1 MSNNVQ
7 IVENE
12 FYMILFFTFNNSI
25 LNCNIMKKRC
35 LLLAIFFLVFS
46 TIKGQTI
53 KNEDQLKEKLK
64 NINNQLTD
72 SFLRND
78 SSVIINYYDATAPVC
93 MPEYHKAIYSKE
105 DIKSYYQQWLSNFKI
120 NTYKRNIFEV
130 QLIDNYGIEIGTF
143 NIDAIN
149 DKGSALV
156 YDGKYLN
163 VWKIEKNGKLTLI
176 SEIWGAN
183 KAIDGTNF
191 ASIKTKESD
200 TPKPAVKKSLEDEV
214 NKRNLRIAELVTK
227 REGEKH
233 ADEFFTKDAIYLTYD
248 SPMFIGFENIKPY
261 FVEHEKPNGV
271 SIDSISIKASRI
283 IPVKNFVIEYGYYYV
298 DVSWDNK
305 KGRAI
310 VTGKSTNIW
319 KRDENGI
326 LMLYRQMVNHN

>member
-1 MSNNVQ
+1 MKNRYLS
-7 IVENE
+7 I
-12 FYMILFFTFNNSI
+12 MIFLLIFTN
-25 LNCNIMKKRC
+25 LE
-35 LLLAIFFLVFS
+35 
-46 TIKGQTI
+46 GQTI
-53 KNEDQLKEKLK
+53 KNTEQLKEKLK
-64 NINNQLTD
+64 AINSQITD
-72 SFLRND
+72 SFLHNN
-78 SSVIINYYDATAPVC
+78 SNVIVQYYDDAVPVC
-93 MPEYHKAIYSKE
+93 MPEYHKALYTKE

-120 NTYKRNIFEV
+120 NAYKRDIFEV

-149 DKGSALV
+149 DKGGALV

-163 VWKIEKNGKLTLI
+163 VWKIGKDGKLTLV

-200 TPKPAVKKSLEDEV
+200 IPKPAVKKSLEDEV
-214 NKRNLRIAELVTK
+214 NKRNKRIAELVTK

-233 ADEFFTKDAIYLTYD
+233 AVEFFTKDAIYLTYD
-248 SPMFIGFENIKPY
+248 TPMFIGFENIKPY

-298 DVSWDNK
+298 NVSWDNK
-305 KGRAI
+305 KGKAI
-310 VTGKSTNIW
+310 VTGKSINLW

>member
-1 MSNNVQ
+1 MKYRYLS
-7 IVENE
+7 I
-12 FYMILFFTFNNSI
+12 MIFL
-25 LNCNIMKKRC
+25 
-35 LLLAIFFLVFS
+35 LVF
-46 TIKGQTI
+46 TNIQGQAI
-53 KNEDQLKEKLK
+53 KNTEQLKEKLK
-64 NINNQLTD
+64 AVNSRIAD
-72 SFLRND
+72 SFLHND
-78 SSVIINYYDATAPVC
+78 SNVIVQYYDDAAPVC
-93 MPEYHKAIYSKE
+93 MPEYHKALYTKE
-105 DIKSYYQQWLSNFKI
+105 DIKSYYQQWLTNFKI
-120 NTYKRNIFEV
+120 NAYKRDIFEV
-130 QLIDNYGIEIGTF
+130 QLLDNYGIEIGIF
-143 NIDAIN
+143 NIDEVN

-163 VWKIEKNGKLTLI
+163 VWKIEKDGKLTLI

-183 KAIDGTNF
+183 KPIEGTNF
-191 ASIKTKESD
+191 ASIKTNESD
-200 TPKPAVKKSLEDEV
+200 TPKPAVKKALESEV
-214 NKRNLRIAELVTK
+214 NKRNERIAELVTK

-233 ADEFFTKDAIYLTYD
+233 AVEFFTKDAIYLTYD
-248 SPMFIGFENIKPY
+248 TPMFIGLENIKPY

-310 VTGKSTNIW
+310 VTGKSINLW